1 MVISLLHHG
10 GTDARRAVSVTC
22 RPPAAPLAWSRLR
35 ADGERS
41 RLATLLLVVDG
52 EGRDVLA
59 GRGEAEDLGVEVE
72 LRVERVLDVLGLAEA
87 VLLALVDL
95 ERTRQPLLELR
106 LVGRHDLVLVALQ
119 QQDRARELLDRVDR
133 RAR

>member
-1 MVISLLHHG
+1 MTIAG
-10 GTDARRAVSVTC
+10 G
-22 RPPAAPLAWSRLR
+22 PSRVC

-72 LRVERVLDVLGLAEA
+72 LRVERVLDVLGL
-87 VLLALVDL
+87 VRV
-95 ERTRQPLLELR
+95 RVR
-106 LVGRHDLVLVALQ
+106 V
-119 QQDRARELLDRVDR
+119 RARARVR
-133 RAR
+133 VRVRGRVRVRVRIRVS